1 MEALKPKFI
10 LASASPRRLELLQR
24 ISIQPDTIIAA
35 DIDETVHHGESPKV
49 YAKRMAVEKA
59 RAVAVNQSGHLV
71 LGADTIV
78 VKGDD
83 FLGKPESE
91 SEACCFLQK
100 LSGQIHQVYNSQ
112 CLVDTQG
119 TEHFE
124 LSVSQ
129 VTFKELDADEIDLY
143 LAMNEWQGKAGAYA
157 IQGFAACFMADFQG
171 SYTGVVGLSLPHTYT
186 LLRSVGYV

>member
-1 MEALKPKFI
+1 MEALKPKLI

-24 ISIQPDTIIAA
+24 INIQPDDIIAA
-35 DIDETVHHGESPKV
+35 DIDETAHQGESPQI

-59 RAVAVNQSGHLV
+59 RAVAVNQPGHLV

-78 VKGDD
+78 VKDD
-83 FLGKPESE
+83 NFLGKPESE
-91 SEACCFLQK
+91 AEARCFLQQ
-100 LSGQIHQVYNSQ
+100 LSGQTHQVYNSQ
-112 CLVDTQG
+112 CLVDTKAV
-119 TEHFE
+119 EHFE
-124 LSVSQ
+124 LSVSH

-143 LAMNEWQGKAGAYA
+143 LEMNEWQGKAGSYA

-171 SYTGVVGLSLPHTYT
+171 SYTGVVGLSLPHTYQ

>member
-1 MEALKPKFI
+1 MEALKPKLI

-24 ISIQPDTIIAA
+24 INIQPDAIIAA
-35 DIDETVHHGESPKV
+35 DIDETAYQGESPEA

-59 RAVAVNQSGHLV
+59 RAVAVSQSGHLV

-91 SEACCFLQK
+91 SEARCFLQQ
-100 LSGQIHQVYNSQ
+100 LSGQTHQVYNSQ
-112 CLVDTQG
+112 CLVDTKG
-119 TEHFE
+119 VEHFE
-124 LSVSQ
+124 LSISQ
-129 VTFKELDADEIDLY
+129 VTFKSLDADEIDQY

-157 IQGFAACFMADFQG
+157 IQGFAACFVADFQG
-171 SYTGVVGLSLPHTYT
+171 SYTGVVGLSLPHSYK
-186 LLRSVGYV
+186 LLRSVKYI